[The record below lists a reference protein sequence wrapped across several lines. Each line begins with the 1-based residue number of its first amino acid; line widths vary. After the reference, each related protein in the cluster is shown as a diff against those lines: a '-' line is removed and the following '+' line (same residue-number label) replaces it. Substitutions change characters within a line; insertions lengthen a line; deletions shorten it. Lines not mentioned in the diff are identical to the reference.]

1 MMGNDIDLV
10 KAAVALQYIFHL
22 SINKT
27 KIITLVQHR
36 NRAMSRNKRV
46 ESKPELISKICL

>member
-10 KAAVALQYIFHL
+10 KAAVGLQYIFHL